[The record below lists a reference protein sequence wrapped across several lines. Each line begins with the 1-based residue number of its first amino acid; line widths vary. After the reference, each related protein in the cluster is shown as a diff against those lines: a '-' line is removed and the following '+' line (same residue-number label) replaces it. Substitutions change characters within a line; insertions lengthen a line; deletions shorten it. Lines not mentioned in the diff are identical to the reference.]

1 MIRDMHI
8 VIYRYSAEELD
19 RILKELCGRLNVTHE
34 YDKSRHLIS
43 IKKGLL
49 HPVYIEGR
57 CGSYEKLAG
66 LRPDFYNVEDGRIE
80 WILEQ
85 GASKVNG
92 IKLRNVCDV
101 LKIID
106 ILKISETITL
116 DMTDVSE
123 IIKIAMANNEQCNT
137 CIFVGKCFFAY
148 SCLSSDYSH
157 YIRNGDC
164 K

>member
-1 MIRDMHI
+1 MNI
-8 VIYRYSAEELD
+8 VIHRHSAEEID
-19 RILKELCGRLNVTHE
+19 MIFKELCWRLNVTHE

-57 CGSYEKLAG
+57 GGSYEKLAG

-80 WILEQ
+80 SILEQ

-116 DMTDVSE
+116 DVTDVSA

-137 CIFVGKCFFAY
+137 CIFGGKCFFAY
-148 SCLSSDYSH
+148 SCLSRDYSY